1 MPKCTYCGHIYDADE
16 KGWVKCK
23 LKIMIQYLISLLPV
37 AAPVAILI
45 ILVVVLS
52 VLYVLTRIFFSA
64 EVASGIV
71 SRFFVGIFLG
81 IVIGIVFMWISAGSI
96 FGMLMSSVSWMP
108 FVWGWVVT
116 VIVSAV
122 VGGVKRI

>member
-1 MPKCTYCGHIYDADE
+1 MGFFYD
-16 KGWVKCK
+16 
-23 LKIMIQYLISLLPV
+23 L
-37 AAPVAILI
+37 
-45 ILVVVLS
+45 
-52 VLYVLTRIFFSA
+52 FSCDTCCN
-64 EVASGIV
+64 
-71 SRFFVGIFLG
+71 
-81 IVIGIVFMWISAGSI
+81 

>member
-1 MPKCTYCGHIYDADE
+1 
-16 KGWVKCK
+16 
-23 LKIMIQYLISLLPV
+23 MIQYLISLLPV

-71 SRFFVGIFLG
+71 SGFL
-81 IVIGIVFMWISAGSI
+81 
-96 FGMLMSSVSWMP
+96 
-108 FVWGWVVT
+108 
-116 VIVSAV
+116 
-122 VGGVKRI
+122 